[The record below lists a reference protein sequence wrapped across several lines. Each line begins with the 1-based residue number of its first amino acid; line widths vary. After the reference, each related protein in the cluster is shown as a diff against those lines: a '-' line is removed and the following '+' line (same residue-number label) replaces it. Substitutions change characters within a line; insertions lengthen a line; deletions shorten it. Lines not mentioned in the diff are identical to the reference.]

1 MQNLRECQNDA
12 ITKFNKYF
20 YVDNDGEN
28 DRGIIS
34 MCCGAGKT
42 RTMYEIIKLCQI
54 TYNKKFF
61 IVATSRK
68 DLIYQLKGDFDKWS
82 SIENIK
88 FNIKL
93 IGGSG
98 EEYRKDTLSNSI
110 DDVIENNINNNIPLI
125 IITTYQSSNKIIDAT
140 KGKIKLLPDLIILD
154 ESHNTTG
161 ENEKQNRILIKK
173 SDDDPDKIFTSDK
186 YLFMTA
192 TPVKLLLKNTN
203 ASYNNDETVYTMN
216 NEAIYGK
223 IVYEYS
229 FFQGIN
235 SINPILVPFETI
247 YYTAKDEI
255 PEDIKQTIISM
266 TKIEKQTFYFE
277 TISDFLIENILK
289 YNLKHILVYLQN
301 KEKVDLMKNKLEN
314 NIINL
319 NLNFNVY
326 TILSDQKKTD
336 RCKNLTNFKTT
347 NEYPNILLSV
357 GIFDEGVDEPCI
369 DSVMFAEERNT
380 ESRIVQNIGRCLR
393 LNHETGKKKS
403 YVIIPNIV
411 YEFNADNT
419 NLSITNSYSSCYKKI
434 REVISILKS
443 PCKDKF
449 YKKYIK
455 GTNSSVLN
463 CSDDEDNDKI
473 NIADEYI
480 LDDND
485 TNIDVNNDENTKSY
499 NINLSKYYK
508 QLCTNDSIG
517 NELLEN
523 IKNLIIENNIKSVYE
538 YGFYFKNTPYH
549 ILHNEYKSEWISW
562 SHILYNTVY
571 SYDDAKQFIK
581 SLDNKFNDSG
591 EWIKYYDDLLY
602 DELNDNKTSNYDL
615 FNNIIKIPNRPKE
628 YYKGEW
634 IDWTDFLSLDTN
646 NSNILLI
653 NKNGNSETKADK
665 NIRIFLNTDS
675 DKVMK
680 FNNGE
685 YNDMNFT
692 NDISPIKKYI
702 DNALGIN
709 CYLVPR
715 ILTKKNGNFD
725 KLCIWCHKINKYTQK
740 PLIIVWPE
748 DRKYIYDPN
757 NLHKDN
763 ITTEIKRNK
772 EEHIQNKDIIK
783 LCEELIIECKDTVNK
798 MKNNT

>member
-1 MQNLRECQNDA
+1 
-12 ITKFNKYF
+12 
-20 YVDNDGEN
+20 
-28 DRGIIS
+28 
-34 MCCGAGKT
+34 MCCGSGKT

-110 DDVIENNINNNIPLI
+110 DDVIENNINNNNPLI
-125 IITTYQSSNKIIDAT
+125 IITTYQSSNKIIEAI
-140 KGKIKLLPDLIILD
+140 KGKNKLLPDLIILD

-161 ENEKQNRILIKK
+161 ENEKQNRTLIKK
-173 SDDDPDKIFTSDK
+173 SDDDPENIFTSDK

-192 TPVKLLLKNTN
+192 TPVQLLLKNKD
-203 ASYNNDETVYTMN
+203 APYNNDETVYTMN

-223 IVYEYS
+223 IIYEYS

-266 TKIEKQTFYFE
+266 NKIEKQTFYFE
-277 TISDFLIENILK
+277 TICDFLIENITK
-289 YNLKHILVYLQN
+289 YNLKYILVYLQN
-301 KEKVDLMKNKLEN
+301 KEKLDLMKNKLEN
-314 NIINL
+314 IIINL
-319 NLNFNVY
+319 NLNYNVY
-326 TILSDQKKTD
+326 TILSDQKKSD
-336 RCKNLTNFKTT
+336 RTKNLQKFKTIT
-347 NEYPNILLSV
+347 QFANILLSV

-393 LNHETGKKKS
+393 LSTGKKKS

-411 YEFNADNT
+411 YEFNTDNS
-419 NLSITNSYSSCYKKI
+419 NLSITNTYSSCYKKI
-434 REVISILKS
+434 REVISILKK
-443 PCKDKF
+443 PCKNKF
-449 YKKYIK
+449 YKKYVK
-455 GTNSSVLN
+455 GTDPN

-473 NIADEYI
+473 NIADNYVFE
-480 LDDND
+480 
-485 TNIDVNNDENTKSY
+485 NIVNINEDIKSS
-499 NINLSKYYK
+499 NINLSKYYE

-523 IKNLIIENNIKSVYE
+523 IKLLITECNIKSVYE
-538 YGFYFKNTPYH
+538 YGFHFKNTPYH

-562 SHILYNTVY
+562 SHILYDTVY
-571 SYDDAKQFIK
+571 SYEDAKQFIQ
-581 SLDNKFNDSG
+581 SLNFIFKDST
-591 EWIKYYDDLLY
+591 EWIKYYNDLLY
-602 DELNDNKTSNYDL
+602 DELNDNQTSNYDL

-634 IDWTDFLSLDTN
+634 IDWNDFLNLNTD

-653 NKNGNSETKADK
+653 NQNGNSETKADK
-665 NIRIFLNTDS
+665 NIRIFINTDS

-685 YNDMNFT
+685 YNDIILKT
-692 NDISPIKKYI
+692 DILPIKNYI
-702 DNALGIN
+702 DNALGIKSR
-709 CYLVPR
+709 LVPR
-715 ILTKKNGNFD
+715 ILIKKNGNFD
-725 KLCIWCHKINKYTQK
+725 KLCINCYKINKETQK
-740 PLIIVWPE
+740 PLIIIWPD
-748 DRKYIYDPN
+748 DRKYMYDPI
-757 NLHKDN
+757 NLHNNN
-763 ITTEIKRNK
+763 INFTTEIKRNRD
-772 EEHIQNKDIIK
+772 EYIQNNDIIR
-783 LCEELIIECKDTVNK
+783 LFEELIIECKDTVNK
-798 MKNNT
+798 LKNNT